1 MQPEEMHRIHLP
13 EWCKAAIARAKP
25 KMDEIYE
32 RYIKPDAPVV
42 ALRDESKA
50 CLKEVNLMTKEQ
62 IHSKWIGVHPE
73 SRYGDGLVPADVI
86 ALVSD
91 IFKQRFSLTALLDPT
106 CTEVAP
112 LGHKRT
118 KKTIIFNDALVH
130 GNTGQIPPLTEPPR
144 YFSVTCGHTSIGFRC
159 LLAGSPSENEQLIEN
174 GRLSLERL
182 KQQQPTS

>member
-13 EWCKAAIARAKP
+13 EWCKAAVARAKP

-42 ALRDESKA
+42 ALRDEAKA

-73 SRYGDGLVPADVI
+73 NRYGDGLVPADVI

-91 IFKQRFSLTALLDPT
+91 IFKQGFSLKGTSGPRRRWYSTTRWCTA
-106 CTEVAP
+106 A
-112 LGHKRT
+112 R
-118 KKTIIFNDALVH
+118 A
-130 GNTGQIPPLTEPPR
+130 
-144 YFSVTCGHTSIGFRC
+144 RC
-159 LLAGSPSENEQLIEN
+159 RPSPSLHV
-174 GRLSLERL
+174 
-182 KQQQPTS
+182 TSR